1 MKQKSGK
8 EYAVDNASILF
19 LALLRKTHSNI
30 FRFSITLSETISPEV
45 LQQAVNN
52 TYRRF
57 PTIYARIKP
66 GPFSYAVVPIEHA
79 PLVQP
84 DPGCL
89 LTMSKE
95 EVQRCAYRVY
105 YEENVIS
112 IEAYHVLT
120 DGHGAIISISTLAAE
135 YLRLRYGKEIP
146 AELTV
151 YDLSQIPGEEET
163 EDAYVAHQQGKPK
176 HLPSRYSYQLPGTP
190 NDHWHVVNTCLT
202 YSTQKILNAAHKYGV
217 SANTLLAAVMADAAM
232 ELQTRHHASGQ
243 RKPVRVMVPVN
254 LRRFYS
260 SRTLRNFSWYV
271 LPTIEPE
278 QRNHTLV
285 SHIASFHE
293 QFQRLIDKDTFSAIM
308 AHNVWLQNFPV
319 FRFLPSAVKFAVMRL
334 IYRFFGESNSTVT
347 VTNLGNLK
355 IPKEMKPYVR
365 KVDVVMTPRRCSPYG
380 CTIISYDDQ
389 FEINISRF
397 CHETELIDIFSDK
410 MNEILHA

>member
-1 MKQKSGK
+1 MKQKSAK

-30 FRFSITLSETISPEV
+30 FRLSITFNETISPEV

-66 GPFSYAVVPIEHA
+66 GLFSYSVVPLERA
-79 PLVQP
+79 PRVQP

-105 YEENVIS
+105 YKENVIS
-112 IEAYHVLT
+112 IEVYHVLT

-135 YLRLRYGKEIP
+135 YLRLRYGKEIA
-146 AELTV
+146 AEMTV
-151 YDLSQIPGEEET
+151 YDLSQVPTEEET
-163 EDAYVAHQQGKPK
+163 EDAYVANQQGKPK

-190 NDHWHVVNTCLT
+190 NDNWHVDNTCLS
-202 YSTQKILNAAHKYGV
+202 YSTHRILEAAHKYGV

-232 ELQTRHHASGQ
+232 ELQTRHHDTGPL
-243 RKPVRVMVPVN
+243 KPVRVMVPVN
-254 LRRFYS
+254 LRQFYS
-260 SRTLRNFSWYV
+260 CSTLRNFSWYV

-278 QRNHTLV
+278 ERDHTLAA
-285 SHIASFHE
+285 HIASFHE
-293 QFQRLIDKDTFSAIM
+293 QLQRLIDKDTFSSVM
-308 AHNVWLQNFPV
+308 AHNVKLQNFPV
-319 FRFLPSAVKFAVMRL
+319 FRFLPSVVKFAVMRL
-334 IYRFFGESNSTVT
+334 IYHFFGESNSTVT
-347 VTNLGNLK
+347 ITNLGNLK
-355 IPKEMKPYVR
+355 IPKEMKSYVR
-365 KVDVVMTPRRCSPYG
+365 KIDVVMTPRRCSPYG
-380 CTIISYDDQ
+380 CTIISYEDQ

-397 CHETELIDIFSDK
+397 CHETELIDVFSGK
-410 MNEILHA
+410 LNKILNA